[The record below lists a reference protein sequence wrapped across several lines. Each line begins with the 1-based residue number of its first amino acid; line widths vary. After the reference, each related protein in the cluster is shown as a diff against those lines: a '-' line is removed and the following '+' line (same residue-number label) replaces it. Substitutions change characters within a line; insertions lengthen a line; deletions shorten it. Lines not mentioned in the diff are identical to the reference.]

1 MSETDEKFD
10 RIIEGVKSILT
21 TRYYEVTDVKTLEDG
36 GVDVTGKKKEGDSV
50 KRIIARIPID
60 DPIGVGILRE
70 FRKELEDKKYDQA
83 LLVARGKYT
92 HYTKREAKKNGIET
106 FSLKFPFFD
115 LFSHELV
122 PFHEIAKPEEV
133 DDVIKKFS
141 INVKQLPKISGVD
154 PAVQLLGAKPGDI
167 IKITRES
174 PTAGKFVGFRYVIE

>member
-1 MSETDEKFD
+1 MSEKDEKYD

-21 TRYYEVTDVKTLEDG
+21 TRNYELTSIKTLEDG
-36 GVDVTGKKKEGDSV
+36 GIDITGKKKEGDSD
-50 KRIIARIPID
+50 KKIIARIPLD
-60 DPIGVGILRE
+60 DPIGVGVLRD
-70 FRKELEDKKYDQA
+70 FRKELEDKKFDQA
-83 LLVARGKYT
+83 LLIARGKYT
-92 HYTKREAKKNGIET
+92 HYTKREAQKNGIET

-133 DDVIKKFS
+133 DDVVRKFS
-141 INVKQLPKISGVD
+141 INVKQLPKISHVD

-174 PTAGKFVGFRYVIE
+174 LTSGKFVAFRYVID